1 MTQTTSIPA
10 GGWRIVPA
18 GDSALIVEFEERV
31 DPDVNARAIACAR
44 AIRAAS
50 HVGVRDIVPTY
61 RAVAVYFDPL
71 RTDVV
76 SLGALL
82 EQEAARPAA
91 GAKAAQAPIEIP
103 VCYGGTLGPDLAAV
117 AKHARCSEDDV
128 IQIHT
133 SRVYRVYMLGFIPG
147 FAYLGQVD
155 ERIALPRHATPRVKV
170 PARSVGIAGRQ
181 TGIYPSESPGG
192 WQLIGRTPIAPFD
205 PDRAQPFLMHAGDA
219 VKFVA
224 IAPAE
229 YARLI
234 ADVGAG
240 RPKMG

>member
-1 MTQTTSIPA
+1 MPLVPP
-10 GGWRIVPA
+10 GGFRIVEA
-18 GDSALIVEFEERV
+18 GDSALVVEFEDRV
-31 DPDVNARAIACAR
+31 DPGVNARAIACAR
-44 AIRAAS
+44 AVAAAR
-50 HVGVRDIVPTY
+50 HPGVRDVVPTY

-71 RTDVV
+71 RTDLA

-82 EQEAARPAA
+82 EREGAQPAPA
-91 GAKAAQAPIEIP
+91 GTGAQAPIEIP

-117 AKHARCSEDDV
+117 ARHAGCSEDEV
-128 IQIHT
+128 VERHT
-133 SRVYRVYMLGFIPG
+133 SQVYRVYMLGFIPG
-147 FAYLGQVD
+147 FAYLGLVD
-155 ERIALPRHATPRVKV
+155 ERIAMPRHATPRVKV

-205 PDRAQPFLMHAGDA
+205 PTRPRPFLMQAGDA

-229 YARLI
+229 YARL
-234 ADVGAG
+234 AG
-240 RPKMG
+240 ETGTR